1 MKTSGWFFTAAALAA
16 LSLSLPL
23 WEFRMS
29 APQYPDETLHVR
41 VMRTGLTGDLQEVET
56 LQKFIGV
63 SFPADPAELALVTPG
78 VLTLA
83 ALIGLAGLAGAGYPG
98 RALRVLA
105 TIAVFGLL
113 ACSLVLVQMRLYEV
127 GHNRA
132 ADAPVAGMK
141 DFTPPAIGPITI
153 ANFTVWSYP
162 HAGGLAL
169 ALAGILTLVGTRRSF
184 PRRDIAGAGTPIR
197 EPVS

>member
-1 MKTSGWFFTAAALAA
+1 MKTGGWFFAAAALAA
-16 LSLSLPL
+16 LSLTLPL

-41 VMRTGLTGDLQEVET
+41 VTRSGLTGDLGEVGT

-63 SFPADPAELALVTPG
+63 EFPRDPSELALVTPG
-78 VLTLA
+78 VLAVA
-83 ALIGLAGLAGAGYPG
+83 ALLGLAGLAGAGRLG
-98 RALRVLA
+98 RAVRVVA
-105 TIAVFGLL
+105 TLTVFTVLVG
-113 ACSLVLVQMRLYEV
+113 SLVLVQMRLYDV

-132 ADAPVAGMK
+132 PDAPVVGMK

-162 HAGGLAL
+162 HAGGLTL
-169 ALAGILTLVGTRRSF
+169 ALAGVLALVGTRRSF
-184 PRRDIAGAGTPIR
+184 QRRARTSASTIPEAA
-197 EPVS
+197 S